1 MLIQAGSIFATSALC
16 HFASDWL
23 RQNQASAIAKSTNW
37 KVRFWHCFD
46 YAFDFSLLYFLAFR
60 FNGLAIAISLGI
72 LFVSHFIIDTYM
84 PTYWWIKYVRQPVIP
99 MREFTIARFKEYA
112 ATPIGAIITITVD
125 QIFHLIFV
133 FIAAMICAWL

>member
-23 RQNQASAIAKSTNW
+23 RQSQKDAVSKSTNW

-46 YAFDFSLLYFLAFR
+46 YATDFLLLYLLAFN
-60 FNGLAIAISLGI
+60 FNPKAIAISLGI
-72 LFVSHFIIDTYM
+72 LFVSHFIIDTYI
-84 PTYWWIKYVRQPVIP
+84 PTYWWVKYVRQPIIP
-99 MREFTIARFKEYA
+99 TSDFTIEKFKEYA

-133 FIAAMICAWL
+133 FVASVICACL